1 MPIFPTASCVHDVV
15 SVAPAAATD
24 LPRLQVRAKF
34 FFEGETK
41 FYLQG
46 VTYGPF
52 RPATDSGPNLPEP
65 ERVALDFGLMR
76 ELGVNVLRVYHTP
89 PRWFLDL
96 ARDHRLRVM
105 VTIPWHKRVLFL
117 DNREAVETI
126 RQNVAKAALAN
137 AGHPALLGFFI
148 DNEIPPDLVR
158 WYGARRM
165 EEFLNSLVR
174 IVKKN
179 DPLAL
184 AAYAN
189 FPPTEYLLPS
199 EVDFYSYNV
208 YLHRRKDLAG
218 YLGRLQNL
226 AGDKPLILS
235 EFGMDTIRHPEEEQ
249 ARLLTEHVTT
259 VFENG
264 LAGTFIFSW
273 TDEWFTDGVDVT
285 DWAFGIVTAERRP
298 KLSYRALQPLLKNPE
313 RPLYQRFVPAAA
325 LPMVSVVVCSYNGA
339 RTLRDCLNSLQHLH
353 YPNYEVVFID
363 DGSKDNTQEIMKEFP
378 GVRNIAQVNKGL
390 SAARNAGIAAAQGE
404 VVAFTD
410 SDCMAD
416 RDWLYFLVH
425 ALLSADFAA
434 VGGPNISPP
443 ATDWIQATVGA
454 APGSPS
460 HVLLTD
466 TIAEHV
472 PGCNMAYHK
481 WALEEIGGFDP
492 EYRKAGD
499 DVDVCWRLMQR
510 GYVIGFS
517 PAAVVWHYR
526 RFEVSTY
533 FSQQSGYGEAE
544 AMLRYKHLQYFGPT
558 GSAIWHGNV
567 YSQVRM
573 DSFFSR
579 PVIYHGIF
587 GTGLFQCIYPKRYS
601 PFAGLLAQPRVA
613 GGDPVHLFPLD
624 APRLAAADSARH
636 VRTDAHRR
644 AGLHGA
650 GADRDQIRQHSRAAP
665 AALPRH
671 HATVAA
677 GVGALLHLAARQ
689 ADAPRRHRGEG
700 GRAPSRGKLARVR
713 QPRLL
718 ERDRPGTLPPA
729 AHDGKAARR
738 GRLEIFPRYRLDEL
752 GHARLRQP
760 LVESAPALDER
771 DLSARTPAHPRG
783 KFPQRQHLF
792 LARRRPPAHLHPR
805 HAAHASR
812 QFLAPRHFPVP
823 AGSGLVP
830 GLALV
835 HPRAAAASS
844 PGRTRRS
851 RRHPRRPPA
860 ARKNEGRRRRL
871 GSRRCPSG
879 GAVGSGGCSLS

>member
-1 MPIFPTASCVHDVV
+1 MPHSEKLRTVHDLA
-15 SVAPAAATD
+15 SVATTATTD
-24 LPRLQVRAKF
+24 LPRLQVKAKF
-34 FFEGETK
+34 FFEGDTK

-52 RPATDSGPNLPEP
+52 RPATEGGPNLPTP
-65 ERVALDFGLMR
+65 EKVSVDFRLMR
-76 ELGVNVLRVYHTP
+76 DLGVNVIRVYHTP

-96 ARDHRLRVM
+96 AQSFRMRVM

-117 DNREAVETI
+117 DEAEAVDAI
-126 RQNVAKAALAN
+126 RNNVAKAAQAN
-137 AGHPALLGFFI
+137 AGHPAMLGFFI

-179 DPLAL
+179 DPTAL

-208 YLHRRKDLAG
+208 YLHRKKDLVN

-249 ARLLTEHVTT
+249 AALLAEHVTT
-259 VFENG
+259 VFEAG

-285 DWAFGIVTAERRP
+285 DWAFGIVTKERRP
-298 KLSYRALQPLLKNPE
+298 KRSYQALQPLLKDPE
-313 RPLYQRFVPAAA
+313 RPLYQRFKPENE
-325 LPMVSVVVCSYNGA
+325 LPKVSIVVCSYNGA
-339 RTLRDCLNSLQHLH
+339 RTLRDCMVSLQHLH
-353 YPNYEVVFID
+353 YPDYEVIFID

-378 GVRNIAQVNKGL
+378 GVQNIVQVNKGL
-390 SAARNAGIAAAQGE
+390 SVARNVGIAAARGE

-410 SDCMAD
+410 SDCMVD

-425 ALLSADFAA
+425 SLLSADFAA

-472 PGCNMAYHK
+472 PGCNMAYFK
-481 WALEEIGGFDP
+481 WALDEIGGFDP

-510 GYVIGFS
+510 GYQIGFS

-526 RFEVSTY
+526 RFEVRTY
-533 FSQQSGYGEAE
+533 FSQQTGYGEAE
-544 AMLRYKHLQYFGPT
+544 AMLRYKHLQYFGAT

-573 DSFFSR
+573 DSFFSK
-579 PVIYHGIF
+579 PIIYHGVF

-601 PFAGLLAQPRVA
+601 PFAALLSSLEWLAVTLFVFFLSIPLPWLRLIPLIMFGSTLLVGLGYMAQARIEAKFDSIPARLLLLYLAIMQPWRRAWARYFTWLRGKRTPRAVIA
-613 GGDPVHLFPLD
+613 TKED
-624 APRLAAADSARH
+624 APHLAVSWREAGSLSFWSETGLERTHLLIKIEQLLDEEGWKFSLDTGWTNWDMHVFASRWWNLRLLSMSEIYPQGRRLTRVGNFLNVSTFSSLVGGIILTFSLVTLASLLTQMHPNSAPSIFRTALGVVAVDSFLTALWFIHGLRLRHRLAELVEVAAI
-636 VRTDAHRR
+636 R
-644 AGLHGA
+644 AGL
-650 GADRDQIRQHSRAAP
+650 
-665 AALPRH
+665 
-671 HATVAA
+671 
-677 GVGALLHLAARQ
+677 
-689 ADAPRRHRGEG
+689 
-700 GRAPSRGKLARVR
+700 
-713 QPRLL
+713 
-718 ERDRPGTLPPA
+718 
-729 AHDGKAARR
+729 
-738 GRLEIFPRYRLDEL
+738 
-752 GHARLRQP
+752 QP
-760 LVESAPALDER
+760 LDK
-771 DLSARTPAHPRG
+771 T
-783 KFPQRQHLF
+783 KKQ
-792 LARRRPPAHLHPR
+792 
-805 HAAHASR
+805 
-812 QFLAPRHFPVP
+812 
-823 AGSGLVP
+823 
-830 GLALV
+830 
-835 HPRAAAASS
+835 
-844 PGRTRRS
+844 
-851 RRHPRRPPA
+851 
-860 ARKNEGRRRRL
+860 
-871 GSRRCPSG
+871 
-879 GAVGSGGCSLS
+879 

>member
-1 MPIFPTASCVHDVV
+1 MHDIANAVP
-15 SVAPAAATD
+15 PAALE

-34 FFEGETK
+34 FFEGEQK

-52 RPATDSGPNLPEP
+52 RPHSEGGPNLPSP
-65 ERVALDFGLMR
+65 ERVATDFALMR
-76 ELGVNVLRVYHTP
+76 DLGVNVLRVYHTP

-96 ARDHRLRVM
+96 AQGHRLRVM
-105 VTIPWHKRVLFL
+105 VTIPWYKRVLFL
-117 DNREAVETI
+117 DDREAVGTI
-126 RQNVAKAALAN
+126 QRNVAEAAQAN

-174 IVKKN
+174 LVKKH

-208 YLHRRKDLAG
+208 YLHRRKDLVN

-235 EFGMDTIRHPEEEQ
+235 EFGMDTIRHPEDEQ
-249 ARLLTEHVTT
+249 AQLLNEHVTT
-259 VFENG
+259 VFESG

-273 TDEWFTDGVDVT
+273 TDEWFTDGVDVM
-285 DWAFGIVTAERRP
+285 DWAFGIVTRERKP
-298 KLSYRALQPLLKNPE
+298 KASYRVLQPLLQNPE
-313 RPLYQRFVPAAA
+313 RPLYQRFRPAEP

-339 RTLRDCLNSLQHLH
+339 RTLRECMRSLEDLH
-353 YPNYEVVFID
+353 YPDYEVIFID
-363 DGSKDNTQEIMKEFP
+363 DGSKDNTQEIIKEFP
-378 GVRNIAQVNKGL
+378 RVRNIVQKNQGL
-390 SAARNAGIAAAQGE
+390 SAARNVGIAAARGK

-425 ALLSADFAA
+425 TLLSSEFAA

-481 WALEEIGGFDP
+481 WALEMIGGFDI

-526 RFEVSTY
+526 RFEVRTY
-533 FSQQSGYGEAE
+533 FSQQLGYGEAE

-567 YSQVRM
+567 YSQARA
-573 DSFFSR
+573 DTFFSR
-579 PVIYHGIF
+579 PVIYHGMF
-587 GTGLFQCIYPKRYS
+587 GTGLFQCIYPRRYS
-601 PFAGLLAQPRVA
+601 PFAALLSSLEWLAVTLFIFFLSIPLAWLRLIPLIMFGLTLGVGLIYMAQARIETKYDSIASRLLLLYLAIMQPWRRAWARYFTWLRGKRTPTAVIATKEDAPHLSVGWVAAGRLSFWSETGLERSGLLEKTIGLLDEEGWKYSLDTGWTNWDLHIFASRWWNLRLRSMTEIYPHGRRLTRVGNFLNVSTFSSLV
-613 GGDPVHLFPLD
+613 GGILLTFSLVTLLTQSQSVHATNANRILTSAYVIGTDSFL
-624 APRLAAADSARH
+624 ALIWLIHGLRLRHRLAELVEVAA
-636 VRTDAHRR
+636 VR
-644 AGLHGA
+644 AGL
-650 GADRDQIRQHSRAAP
+650 QP
-665 AALPRH
+665 
-671 HATVAA
+671 
-677 GVGALLHLAARQ
+677 
-689 ADAPRRHRGEG
+689 
-700 GRAPSRGKLARVR
+700 VR
-713 QPRLL
+713 
-718 ERDRPGTLPPA
+718 
-729 AHDGKAARR
+729 DGKK
-738 GRLEIFPRYRLDEL
+738 
-752 GHARLRQP
+752 QP
-760 LVESAPALDER
+760 
-771 DLSARTPAHPRG
+771 
-783 KFPQRQHLF
+783 
-792 LARRRPPAHLHPR
+792 
-805 HAAHASR
+805 
-812 QFLAPRHFPVP
+812 
-823 AGSGLVP
+823 
-830 GLALV
+830 
-835 HPRAAAASS
+835 
-844 PGRTRRS
+844 
-851 RRHPRRPPA
+851 
-860 ARKNEGRRRRL
+860 
-871 GSRRCPSG
+871 
-879 GAVGSGGCSLS
+879 

>member
-1 MPIFPTASCVHDVV
+1 MHDVV
-15 SVAPAAATD
+15 TVTPTVTTD

-34 FFEGETK
+34 FFEGDTK

-52 RPATDSGPNLPEP
+52 RPAIEEGPNLPPP
-65 ERVALDFGLMR
+65 EKVAQDFSLMR
-76 ELGVNVLRVYHTP
+76 ALGVNVIRIYHTP
-89 PRWFLDL
+89 PRWLLDL

-117 DNREAVETI
+117 SERKAVETI
-126 RQNVAKAALAN
+126 RDNVAKAAQAN

-158 WYGARRM
+158 WYGVRRM

-174 IVKKN
+174 SVKKN

-208 YLHRRKDLAG
+208 YLHRRKDLVN

-235 EFGMDTIRHPEEEQ
+235 EFGMDTIRHPESEQ
-249 ARLLTEHVTT
+249 AELLTEHVTT
-259 VFENG
+259 VFESG

-285 DWAFGIVTAERRP
+285 DWAFGIVTRERRP
-298 KLSYRALQPLLKNPE
+298 KLSYQALQPLLKNPE
-313 RPLYQRFVPAAA
+313 RPLYQRFAPKTK
-325 LPMVSVVVCSYNGA
+325 LPKVSVVVCSYNGA
-339 RTLRDCLNSLQHLH
+339 RTLRDCLQSLQGLH
-353 YPNYEVVFID
+353 YPDYEVIFVD
-363 DGSKDNTQEIMKEFP
+363 DGSQDNTQEIMKDFP
-378 GVRNIAQVNKGL
+378 GVRNIVQKNKGL
-390 SAARNAGIAAAQGE
+390 STARNVGIAAATGD

-416 RDWLYFLVH
+416 CDWLYFLVH
-425 ALLSADFAA
+425 ALLSGDFAA

-443 ATDWIQATVGA
+443 ATGWIQATVGA

-526 RFEVSTY
+526 RFEVRTY
-533 FSQQSGYGEAE
+533 FSQQTGYGEAE

-567 YSQVRM
+567 YTQTRM

-579 PVIYHGIF
+579 PIIYHGMF
-587 GTGLFQCIYPKRYS
+587 GMGLFQCIYPKRYS
-601 PFAGLLAQPRVA
+601 PFAGLLSSLEWLAVTLFIFFLSIPLAWLRLIPLIMFGLTILVGLTYMAQARIEARFDSIPARLLLLYLAVMQPWQRAWARYFTWLRGKRTPRAVIA
-613 GGDPVHLFPLD
+613 TKEQAPHLAVSWTGSGHLSFWSESGLERSHLLTKTEQLLDEEGWKFSLDTGWTNWDLHIFASRWWNLRLLTMTEIYPHGKRLTRVGNFLNVSTFSSLVGGLILTFSLVTMLTRPSTSLYVLCVVSFFAAMWFIHGVRLRH
-624 APRLAAADSARH
+624 RLAELIEVAAI
-636 VRTDAHRR
+636 R
-644 AGLHGA
+644 AGL
-650 GADRDQIRQHSRAAP
+650 
-665 AALPRH
+665 
-671 HATVAA
+671 
-677 GVGALLHLAARQ
+677 
-689 ADAPRRHRGEG
+689 
-700 GRAPSRGKLARVR
+700 
-713 QPRLL
+713 
-718 ERDRPGTLPPA
+718 
-729 AHDGKAARR
+729 
-738 GRLEIFPRYRLDEL
+738 
-752 GHARLRQP
+752 QP
-760 LVESAPALDER
+760 L
-771 DLSARTPAHPRG
+771 G
-783 KFPQRQHLF
+783 K
-792 LARRRPPAHLHPR
+792 
-805 HAAHASR
+805 
-812 QFLAPRHFPVP
+812 
-823 AGSGLVP
+823 
-830 GLALV
+830 
-835 HPRAAAASS
+835 
-844 PGRTRRS
+844 T
-851 RRHPRRPPA
+851 
-860 ARKNEGRRRRL
+860 KI
-871 GSRRCPSG
+871 
-879 GAVGSGGCSLS
+879 

>member
-1 MPIFPTASCVHDVV
+1 MVKLDGVHDIV
-15 SVAPAAATD
+15 SVASPVAATD

-34 FFEGETK
+34 FFEGDTK

-52 RPATDSGPNLPEP
+52 RPVTEGGPNLPSP
-65 ERVALDFGLMR
+65 EKVAVDFGLMR
-76 ELGVNVLRVYHTP
+76 EMGINVLRVYHTP

-96 ARDHRLRVM
+96 AQNFRMRVM

-117 DNREAVETI
+117 DDREAVDTI
-126 RQNVAKAALAN
+126 QQNVAKAAQAN
-137 AGHPALLGFFI
+137 AGHPAMLGFFI

-179 DPLAL
+179 DPTAL

-208 YLHRRKDLAG
+208 YLHRKKDLVN

-249 ARLLTEHVTT
+249 AHLLTEHVTT

-285 DWAFGIVTAERRP
+285 DWAFGIVTTNRQT

-313 RPLYQRFVPAAA
+313 RPLYERFKPETP
-325 LPMVSVVVCSYNGA
+325 LPMVSIVVCSYNGA
-339 RTLRDCLNSLQHLH
+339 RTLRDCITSLQDLH
-353 YPNYEVVFID
+353 YPDYEVVFID
-363 DGSKDNTQEIMKEFP
+363 DGSKDKTQEIMKDFP
-378 GVRNIAQVNKGL
+378 KVRNIVQVNKGL
-390 SAARNAGIAAAQGE
+390 SVARNVGIAAAKGE

-410 SDCMAD
+410 SDCMVD

-425 ALLSADFAA
+425 TLLSADFAA

-472 PGCNMAYHK
+472 PGCNMAYFK

-510 GYVIGFS
+510 GYQIGFS

-526 RFEVSTY
+526 RFEVRTY
-533 FSQQSGYGEAE
+533 FSQQTGYGEAE

-567 YSQVRM
+567 YSQTRM
-573 DSFFSR
+573 DSFFTR
-579 PVIYHGIF
+579 PVIYHGVF

-601 PFAGLLAQPRVA
+601 PFAALLSSLEWLAVTLIIFFLSMPTPLASLRLIPLIMFGLTLAVGLGYMAQARIEAKFDSIPARLLLLYLAIVQPWRRAWARYFTWLRGKRTPPAVIETKE
-613 GGDPVHLFPLD
+613 D
-624 APRLAAADSARH
+624 APHLAVSW
-636 VRTDAHRR
+636 
-644 AGLHGA
+644 
-650 GADRDQIRQHSRAAP
+650 
-665 AALPRH
+665 
-671 HATVAA
+671 VAA
-677 GVGALLHLAARQ
+677 GHLAFWSETGLERTHLLVKIEQ
-689 ADAPRRHRGEG
+689 LLDEEG
-700 GRAPSRGKLARVR
+700 WKFSLDTGWTNWDMHVFASRWWNL
-713 QPRLL
+713 RLL
-718 ERDRPGTLPPA
+718 TMTEIYPQGRRLTRVGNFLNISTFSSLIGGLLLTFYLVTMLTQTQSTQATNATRLAIATFWARFLSGT
-729 AHDGKAARR
+729 
-738 GRLEIFPRYRLDEL
+738 
-752 GHARLRQP
+752 P
-760 LVESAPALDER
+760 LVYPWPAT
-771 DLSARTPAHPRG
+771 TP
-783 KFPQRQHLF
+783 
-792 LARRRPPAHLHPR
+792 
-805 HAAHASR
+805 
-812 QFLAPRHFPVP
+812 
-823 AGSGLVP
+823 
-830 GLALV
+830 
-835 HPRAAAASS
+835 S
-844 PGRTRRS
+844 PGRID
-851 RRHPRRPPA
+851 
-860 ARKNEGRRRRL
+860 
-871 GSRRCPSG
+871 
-879 GAVGSGGCSLS
+879 

>member
-1 MPIFPTASCVHDVV
+1 MVRETPGVHDVV
-15 SVAPAAATD
+15 SATPVVATE

-34 FFEGETK
+34 FFEGENK

-52 RPATDSGPNLPEP
+52 RPATDGGPNLPPP
-65 ERVALDFGLMR
+65 ERVSLDFGLMR
-76 ELGVNVLRVYHTP
+76 ELGINVIRVYHTP

-96 ARDHRLRVM
+96 AQTYRLRVM

-117 DNREAVETI
+117 DDREALDTI

-137 AGHPALLGFFI
+137 AGHPSMLGFFI
-148 DNEIPPDLVR
+148 DNEIPADLVR

-165 EEFLNSLVR
+165 EEFLNSIVR

-179 DPLAL
+179 DPGAL

-208 YLHRRKDLAG
+208 YLHRRKDLVN

-249 ARLLTEHVTT
+249 AHLLTEHVTT
-259 VFENG
+259 VFESG

-273 TDEWFTDGVDVT
+273 TDEWFTDGIDVT
-285 DWAFGIVTAERRP
+285 DWAFGIVTRERNP
-298 KLSYRALQPLLKNPE
+298 KLSYRSLQPLLKNPE
-313 RPLYQRFVPAAA
+313 RPLYERFVPATP
-325 LPMVSVVVCSYNGA
+325 LPMVSIVVCSYNGA
-339 RTLRDCLNSLQHLH
+339 RTLRECMVSLQDLH
-353 YPNYEVVFID
+353 YPNYEVIFVD
-363 DGSKDNTQEIMKEFP
+363 DGSKDNTQEIMKDFP
-378 GVRNIAQVNKGL
+378 RVRNIIQKNRGL
-390 SAARNAGIAAAQGE
+390 SVARNVGIAAAKGE

-443 ATDWIQATVGA
+443 ATDWIQAVVGA

-481 WALEEIGGFDP
+481 WALDEIGGFDP

-510 GYVIGFS
+510 GYQIGFS

-526 RFEVSTY
+526 RFEVRTY
-533 FSQQSGYGEAE
+533 FSQQTGYGEAE
-544 AMLRYKHLQYFGPT
+544 AMLRYKHLQYFGAT

-567 YSQVRM
+567 YTQARM

-579 PVIYHGIF
+579 PVIYHGVF

-601 PFAGLLAQPRVA
+601 PFAALLSSLEWLGVTLFVFFLSIPLASLRLIPLIMFGLILAVGLGYMAQARIEAKFDSIPARLLLLYLAIMQPWRRAWARYFTWLQGKRTPPAVIATKEDAPHLAVSWSGAGSLSFWSETGLEREHLLVKTVELLEDEGWKFSLDTGWTNWDMHVFASRWWNLRLLTMTEIYPRGRRLTRVGNFLNVSTFSVLVGGLLLTSSLVTMLTRPSTSWYVLAANFLLVA
-613 GGDPVHLFPLD
+613 PWFIHGLRLRH
-624 APRLAAADSARH
+624 RLAELVEVAAI
-636 VRTDAHRR
+636 R
-644 AGLHGA
+644 AGL
-650 GADRDQIRQHSRAAP
+650 QP
-665 AALPRH
+665 
-671 HATVAA
+671 
-677 GVGALLHLAARQ
+677 VGKGK
-689 ADAPRRHRGEG
+689 DAKKG
-700 GRAPSRGKLARVR
+700 
-713 QPRLL
+713 
-718 ERDRPGTLPPA
+718 
-729 AHDGKAARR
+729 
-738 GRLEIFPRYRLDEL
+738 
-752 GHARLRQP
+752 
-760 LVESAPALDER
+760 
-771 DLSARTPAHPRG
+771 
-783 KFPQRQHLF
+783 
-792 LARRRPPAHLHPR
+792 
-805 HAAHASR
+805 
-812 QFLAPRHFPVP
+812 
-823 AGSGLVP
+823 
-830 GLALV
+830 
-835 HPRAAAASS
+835 
-844 PGRTRRS
+844 
-851 RRHPRRPPA
+851 
-860 ARKNEGRRRRL
+860 
-871 GSRRCPSG
+871 
-879 GAVGSGGCSLS
+879 

>member
-1 MPIFPTASCVHDVV
+1 VHDVL
-15 SVAPAAATD
+15 SAAQAAATE

-52 RPATDSGPNLPEP
+52 RPATEDGPNLPSP
-65 ERVALDFGLMR
+65 QKVVVDFGLMR
-76 ELGVNVLRVYHTP
+76 EMGVNVLRVYHTP

-96 ARDHRLRVM
+96 AAKHRLRVM

-117 DNREAVETI
+117 DDHEAVQTI
-126 RQNVAKAALAN
+126 RDNVAEAAKAN
-137 AGHPALLGFFI
+137 AGHPAMLGFFI

-158 WYGARRM
+158 WYGSRRM

-174 IVKKN
+174 IVKKH

-189 FPPTEYLLPS
+189 FPPTEYLLPD

-208 YLHRRKDLAG
+208 YLHRKKDLVG

-235 EFGMDTIRHPEEEQ
+235 EFGMDTIRHPQEEQ
-249 ARLLTEHVTT
+249 AHLLAEHVTT
-259 VFENG
+259 VFEAG

-273 TDEWFTDGVDVT
+273 TDEWFTDGIDVV
-285 DWAFGIVTAERRP
+285 DWAFGIVTKDRQP
-298 KLSYRALQPLLKNPE
+298 KLSYAALQPLLKNPE
-313 RPLYQRFVPAAA
+313 RPLYQRFKPAHE
-325 LPMVSVVVCSYNGA
+325 LPMVSIVVCSYNGA
-339 RTLRDCLNSLQHLH
+339 RTLRDCLNSLQNLN
-353 YPNYEVVFID
+353 YPKYEVIFID
-363 DGSKDNTQEIMKEFP
+363 DGSKDNTQEIMRDFP
-378 GVRNIAQVNKGL
+378 SVRNIVQSNKGL
-390 SAARNAGIAAAQGE
+390 SAARNAGIAAAQGA

-416 RDWLYFLVH
+416 RDWLYFLVST
-425 ALLSADFAA
+425 LLSSDFAA

-481 WALEEIGGFDP
+481 WALDEIGGFDI

-526 RFEVSTY
+526 RFEVRTY
-533 FSQQSGYGEAE
+533 FSQQTGYGEAE

-567 YSQVRM
+567 YSQTRM
-573 DSFFSR
+573 ESFFTK
-579 PVIYHGIF
+579 PVIYHGVF
-587 GTGLFQCIYPKRYS
+587 GTGLFQCIYPRRYS
-601 PFAGLLAQPRVA
+601 PLPALISSLEWLTVTLFIFFLSIPLAWLRLIPLVMFGLTLAVGLSYMAQARIETKYDSVRARLLLLYLAITQPWRRAWARYFTWLSGKRTPPTVIDAKEDAPHLTVSWFRSGHLSFWSETGIERTNLLHTTQQLLEEEGWKFSLDTGWTDWDVLVFGSRWWNLRLRSMTEIYPHGRRLTRVGNFLNISTFSSLLGGLLTTFTLVTLLTLPTS
-613 GGDPVHLFPLD
+613 
-624 APRLAAADSARH
+624 APRAAIAFYLLGGLTLLATLWMLHGLRLRHRLAEVVEVAAM
-636 VRTDAHRR
+636 R
-644 AGLHGA
+644 AGL
-650 GADRDQIRQHSRAAP
+650 
-665 AALPRH
+665 
-671 HATVAA
+671 
-677 GVGALLHLAARQ
+677 
-689 ADAPRRHRGEG
+689 
-700 GRAPSRGKLARVR
+700 
-713 QPRLL
+713 QPVKKTRK
-718 ERDRPGTLPPA
+718 RDR
-729 AHDGKAARR
+729 
-738 GRLEIFPRYRLDEL
+738 
-752 GHARLRQP
+752 
-760 LVESAPALDER
+760 
-771 DLSARTPAHPRG
+771 
-783 KFPQRQHLF
+783 
-792 LARRRPPAHLHPR
+792 
-805 HAAHASR
+805 
-812 QFLAPRHFPVP
+812 
-823 AGSGLVP
+823 
-830 GLALV
+830 
-835 HPRAAAASS
+835 
-844 PGRTRRS
+844 
-851 RRHPRRPPA
+851 
-860 ARKNEGRRRRL
+860 
-871 GSRRCPSG
+871 
-879 GAVGSGGCSLS
+879 

>member
-1 MPIFPTASCVHDVV
+1 MPPSEKLPAVHDIA
-15 SVAPAAATD
+15 SAAPAAATE

-34 FFEGETK
+34 FFEGENK

-52 RPATDSGPNLPEP
+52 RPATESGPNLPSP
-65 ERVALDFGLMR
+65 EKVAVDFGLMR
-76 ELGVNVLRVYHTP
+76 DLGINVLRVYHTP

-96 ARDHRLRVM
+96 AQAHRLRVM

-117 DNREAVETI
+117 DDREAVDAI
-126 RQNVAKAALAN
+126 RQNVAKAAQAN
-137 AGHPALLGFFI
+137 AGHPAMLGFFI

-208 YLHRRKDLAG
+208 YLHRRKDLVG

-235 EFGMDTIRHPEEEQ
+235 EFGMDTIRHPQEEQ
-249 ARLLTEHVTT
+249 AHLLAEHVTT

-285 DWAFGIVTAERRP
+285 DWAFGIVTAERQP
-298 KLSYRALQPLLKNPE
+298 KLSYSALQPMLKQPE
-313 RPLYQRFVPAAA
+313 RPLYERFVPAVAF
-325 LPMVSVVVCSYNGA
+325 PKVSVVVCSYNGA
-339 RTLRDCLNSLQHLH
+339 RTLRDCMKSLGQLH
-353 YPNYEVVFID
+353 YPDYEIIFVD
-363 DGSKDNTQEIMKEFP
+363 DGSKDNTQEIMKDFP
-378 GVRNIAQVNKGL
+378 TVTNIVQVNKGL
-390 SAARNAGIAAAQGE
+390 SVARNVGIAAATGE

-410 SDCMAD
+410 SDCMVD
-416 RDWLYFLVH
+416 RDWLYFLVNT
-425 ALLSADFAA
+425 LLSADFAA

-466 TIAEHV
+466 TVAEHV

-526 RFEVSTY
+526 RFEVRTY

-573 DSFFSR
+573 DSFFTR
-579 PVIYHGIF
+579 PIIYHGIF

-601 PFAGLLAQPRVA
+601 PFAGLLSSLEWLAVTLFIFFLSIPLSWLRLIPLVMFGLTLIVGLGYMAQARIETKFDSIPARLLLLYLAIVQPWRRA
-613 GGDPVHLFPLD
+613 WARYFTWLRGKRTPTVVIATKED
-624 APRLAAADSARH
+624 APHLTVSLRASGSLAFWSETGLERSHLLHTTEKLLDEEGWKFSLDTGWTNWDLHVFASRWWNLRLRSMSEIYPRGRRLTRVGNFLNISTFSSLVGSLLLTFTLVTLLTLPSNASRPVISFYLLGAVSFLALIWFIHGLRLRHRLAELVEVAAI
-636 VRTDAHRR
+636 R
-644 AGLHGA
+644 AGL
-650 GADRDQIRQHSRAAP
+650 
-665 AALPRH
+665 
-671 HATVAA
+671 
-677 GVGALLHLAARQ
+677 
-689 ADAPRRHRGEG
+689 
-700 GRAPSRGKLARVR
+700 
-713 QPRLL
+713 QPL
-718 ERDRPGTLPPA
+718 
-729 AHDGKAARR
+729 GKA
-738 GRLEIFPRYRLDEL
+738 
-752 GHARLRQP
+752 
-760 LVESAPALDER
+760 
-771 DLSARTPAHPRG
+771 T
-783 KFPQRQHLF
+783 K
-792 LARRRPPAHLHPR
+792 
-805 HAAHASR
+805 
-812 QFLAPRHFPVP
+812 
-823 AGSGLVP
+823 
-830 GLALV
+830 
-835 HPRAAAASS
+835 
-844 PGRTRRS
+844 
-851 RRHPRRPPA
+851 
-860 ARKNEGRRRRL
+860 
-871 GSRRCPSG
+871 
-879 GAVGSGGCSLS
+879 GAKD

>member
-1 MPIFPTASCVHDVV
+1 VHDLLNAVP
-15 SVAPAAATD
+15 PAAVG

-34 FFEGETK
+34 FFEGENK
-41 FYLQG
+41 FYLHG

-52 RPATDSGPNLPEP
+52 RPQTEGGPHLPSP
-65 ERVALDFGLMR
+65 ERVAVDFSLMR
-76 ELGVNVLRVYHTP
+76 ELGINVLRVYHSP

-96 ARDHRLRVM
+96 AQGHRLRVM
-105 VTIPWHKRVLFL
+105 VTIPWYKRVLFL
-117 DNREAVETI
+117 DDREAVSTI
-126 RQNVAKAALAN
+126 QRNVAEAAQAN

-174 IVKKN
+174 LVKKH

-208 YLHRRKDLAG
+208 YLHRRKDLVN

-226 AGDKPLILS
+226 AGDKPLVLS

-249 ARLLTEHVTT
+249 AQLLAEHVTT
-259 VFENG
+259 VFESG

-273 TDEWFTDGVDVT
+273 TDEWFTDGVDVM
-285 DWAFGIVTAERRP
+285 DWAFGIVTRERKP
-298 KLSYRALQPLLKNPE
+298 KASYHRLQSLLEKSE
-313 RPLYQRFVPAAA
+313 RQLYQRFRPATP
-325 LPMVSVVVCSYNGA
+325 LPMVTIVVCSYNGA
-339 RTLRDCLNSLQHLH
+339 RTLRDCMRSLEDLH
-353 YPNYEVVFID
+353 YPDYEVIFID

-378 GVRNIAQVNKGL
+378 RVRNIAQKNQGL
-390 SAARNAGIAAAQGE
+390 SAARNVGIAAARGA

-416 RDWLYFLVH
+416 RDWLYFLIH
-425 ALLSADFAA
+425 TLLSSEFAA

-481 WALEEIGGFDP
+481 WALEEIGGFDI

-510 GYVIGFS
+510 GYIIVFS

-526 RFEVSTY
+526 RFEVRTY
-533 FSQQSGYGEAE
+533 FSQQLGYGEAE

-567 YSQVRM
+567 YSQART
-573 DSFFSR
+573 DNFFSR
-579 PVIYHGIF
+579 PVIYHGMF
-587 GTGLFQCIYPKRYS
+587 GTGLFQCIYPRRYS
-601 PFAGLLAQPRVA
+601 PFAALLGSLEWLAVTLFIFFLSIPLASLRLIPLIMFGLTLGVGLIYMAQARIETKYDSIASRLLLLYLAIMQPWRRAWARYFTWLRGKRTPQAVIATKEDAPHLSVSWLAAGRLSFWSETGLERSGLLEKTVA
-613 GGDPVHLFPLD
+613 LLDEEGWKYSLDTGWTNWDLHIFASRWWNLRLRSMTEIYPHGRRLTRAGNFLNVSTFSSLVGGILLTFSLVSLLTQSQSTHATEANRLTTAIYILGAISLLALIWLVHGLRLRH
-624 APRLAAADSARH
+624 RLAELVEVAA
-636 VRTDAHRR
+636 VR
-644 AGLHGA
+644 AGLQPV
-650 GADRDQIRQHSRAAP
+650 RK
-665 AALPRH
+665 
-671 HATVAA
+671 
-677 GVGALLHLAARQ
+677 
-689 ADAPRRHRGEG
+689 
-700 GRAPSRGKLARVR
+700 GK
-713 QPRLL
+713 
-718 ERDRPGTLPPA
+718 
-729 AHDGKAARR
+729 KAA
-738 GRLEIFPRYRLDEL
+738 
-752 GHARLRQP
+752 
-760 LVESAPALDER
+760 
-771 DLSARTPAHPRG
+771 
-783 KFPQRQHLF
+783 
-792 LARRRPPAHLHPR
+792 
-805 HAAHASR
+805 
-812 QFLAPRHFPVP
+812 
-823 AGSGLVP
+823 
-830 GLALV
+830 
-835 HPRAAAASS
+835 
-844 PGRTRRS
+844 
-851 RRHPRRPPA
+851 
-860 ARKNEGRRRRL
+860 
-871 GSRRCPSG
+871 
-879 GAVGSGGCSLS
+879 

>member
-1 MPIFPTASCVHDVV
+1 VHDVA
-15 SVAPAAATD
+15 SVAPVAATD

-34 FFEGETK
+34 FFEGENK

-52 RPATDSGPNLPEP
+52 RPATKDGPNLPSP
-65 ERVALDFGLMR
+65 ERVSEDFGLMR
-76 ELGVNVLRVYHTP
+76 EMGVNVLRVYHTP

-96 ARDHRLRVM
+96 AQNFRLRVM

-117 DNREAVETI
+117 DEREAVETI
-126 RQNVAKAALAN
+126 RQNVAKAAQAN
-137 AGHPALLGFFI
+137 AGHPAMLGFFI

-179 DPLAL
+179 DPGAL

-208 YLHRRKDLAG
+208 YLHRKKDLVG

-249 ARLLTEHVTT
+249 AHLLAEHVTT
-259 VFENG
+259 VFEAG

-273 TDEWFTDGVDVT
+273 TDEWFTDGVDVM
-285 DWAFGIVTAERRP
+285 DWAFGIVTRERRP
-298 KLSYRALQPLLKNPE
+298 KLSYQALQPLLKKPE
-313 RPLYQRFVPAAA
+313 RPLYQRFVPAVA

-339 RTLRDCLNSLQHLH
+339 RTLRECLTSLQDLH
-353 YPNYEVVFID
+353 YPSYEVIFVD
-363 DGSKDNTQEIMKEFP
+363 DGSKDNTQEIMKDFP
-378 GVRNIAQVNKGL
+378 TVRNIVQVNKGL
-390 SAARNAGIAAAQGE
+390 SVARNVGIAAAKGE

-410 SDCMAD
+410 SDCMVD

-425 ALLSADFAA
+425 ALLSSDFAA

-443 ATDWIQATVGA
+443 ATDWIQAVVGA

-510 GYVIGFS
+510 GYQIGFS

-526 RFEVSTY
+526 RFEVRTY
-533 FSQQSGYGEAE
+533 FSQQTGYGEAE
-544 AMLRYKHLQYFGPT
+544 AMLRYKHLQYFGAT

-567 YSQVRM
+567 YSQARM

-579 PVIYHGIF
+579 PIIYHGIF

-601 PFAGLLAQPRVA
+601 PFAALLSSLEWLAVTLFIFFLSIPAPLASLRLIPLIMFGLTLIVGLGYMAQARIESKFDSIPARLLLLYLAVMQPWRRAWARYFTWLRGKRTPPAVIATKEDAPHLAVRWTGSGSLAFWSESGLERHHLLVKIEQLLEEEGWKFSLDTGWTNWDLHVFASRWWNLRLLTMTEIYPHGRRLTRVGNFLNVSTFSSLVGGLLVTFTLVTTFSLASSLARANNSTAMLTVVA
-613 GGDPVHLFPLD
+613 LLGTMSLLVTLWLFHGLRLRH
-624 APRLAAADSARH
+624 RLAELVEVAAI
-636 VRTDAHRR
+636 R
-644 AGLHGA
+644 AGL
-650 GADRDQIRQHSRAAP
+650 
-665 AALPRH
+665 
-671 HATVAA
+671 
-677 GVGALLHLAARQ
+677 
-689 ADAPRRHRGEG
+689 
-700 GRAPSRGKLARVR
+700 
-713 QPRLL
+713 
-718 ERDRPGTLPPA
+718 
-729 AHDGKAARR
+729 
-738 GRLEIFPRYRLDEL
+738 
-752 GHARLRQP
+752 QP
-760 LVESAPALDER
+760 L
-771 DLSARTPAHPRG
+771 G
-783 KFPQRQHLF
+783 K
-792 LARRRPPAHLHPR
+792 
-805 HAAHASR
+805 SK
-812 QFLAPRHFPVP
+812 
-823 AGSGLVP
+823 P
-830 GLALV
+830 GAQ
-835 HPRAAAASS
+835 
-844 PGRTRRS
+844 
-851 RRHPRRPPA
+851 
-860 ARKNEGRRRRL
+860 K
-871 GSRRCPSG
+871 
-879 GAVGSGGCSLS
+879 

>member
-1 MPIFPTASCVHDVV
+1 VHDVIP
-15 SVAPAAATD
+15 VAPVAATD

-34 FFEGETK
+34 FFEGENK

-52 RPATDSGPNLPEP
+52 RPATEGGPNLPTP
-65 ERVALDFGLMR
+65 ERVSIDFGLMR
-76 ELGVNVLRVYHTP
+76 DMGVNVLRVYHTP

-96 ARDHRLRVM
+96 AQTYRLRVM

-117 DNREAVETI
+117 DEHDAVDTI
-126 RQNVAKAALAN
+126 RENVAKAAQAN
-137 AGHPALLGFFI
+137 AGHPAMLGFFI

-174 IVKKN
+174 IVKRN
-179 DPLAL
+179 DPAAL

-208 YLHRRKDLAG
+208 YLHRRKDLVG
-218 YLGRLQNL
+218 YLSRLQNL

-235 EFGMDTIRHPEEEQ
+235 EFGMDTIRHSEGEQ
-249 ARLLTEHVTT
+249 AHLLAEHVTT
-259 VFENG
+259 VFESG

-285 DWAFGIVTAERRP
+285 DWAFGIVNTARKP
-298 KLSYRALQPLLKNPE
+298 KLSYQALQPMLKNPE
-313 RPLYQRFVPAAA
+313 RPLYERFVRAVP
-325 LPMVSVVVCSYNGA
+325 LPMVSIVVCSYNGA
-339 RTLRDCLNSLQHLH
+339 RTLRECLTSLQDLH
-353 YPNYEVVFID
+353 YPNYEVIFVD
-363 DGSKDNTQEIMKEFP
+363 DGSKDKTQEIMKEFP
-378 GVRNIAQVNKGL
+378 RVRNIVQVNKGL
-390 SAARNAGIAAAQGE
+390 SVARNVGIAASKGE

-410 SDCMAD
+410 SDCMVD

-443 ATDWIQATVGA
+443 ATDWIQAVVGA

-466 TIAEHV
+466 TVAEHV

-510 GYVIGFS
+510 GYQIGFS
-517 PAAVVWHYR
+517 PSAVVWHYR
-526 RFEVSTY
+526 RFEVRTY
-533 FSQQSGYGEAE
+533 FSQQTGYGEAE
-544 AMLRYKHLQYFGPT
+544 AMLRYKHLQYFGTT

-579 PVIYHGIF
+579 PIIYHGLF

-601 PFAGLLAQPRVA
+601 PFAALLSSLEWLAVTLFIFFLSIPTPLASLRLIPLIMFGLTLMVGLGYMAQARIETKFDSIPARLLLLYLAIMQPWRRAWARYFTWLRGKRTPTAVIAAKEDAPHLVVGWRDAGSLAFWSEAGLERSHLLIKTEQLLEEEGWKFSLDTGWTNWDMHIFASRWWNLRLRSMTEIYPHGRRLTRVGNFLNVSTFSSLVGGLLLTFTLMTALTRTSASLHVLWVVLGVVSVLA
-613 GGDPVHLFPLD
+613 LLWFNHGLRLRH
-624 APRLAAADSARH
+624 RLAELVEVAAI
-636 VRTDAHRR
+636 R
-644 AGLHGA
+644 AGL
-650 GADRDQIRQHSRAAP
+650 
-665 AALPRH
+665 
-671 HATVAA
+671 
-677 GVGALLHLAARQ
+677 
-689 ADAPRRHRGEG
+689 
-700 GRAPSRGKLARVR
+700 
-713 QPRLL
+713 QPL
-718 ERDRPGTLPPA
+718 
-729 AHDGKAARR
+729 GKAKA
-738 GRLEIFPRYRLDEL
+738 G
-752 GHARLRQP
+752 
-760 LVESAPALDER
+760 
-771 DLSARTPAHPRG
+771 G
-783 KFPQRQHLF
+783 KR
-792 LARRRPPAHLHPR
+792 
-805 HAAHASR
+805 
-812 QFLAPRHFPVP
+812 
-823 AGSGLVP
+823 
-830 GLALV
+830 
-835 HPRAAAASS
+835 
-844 PGRTRRS
+844 
-851 RRHPRRPPA
+851 
-860 ARKNEGRRRRL
+860 
-871 GSRRCPSG
+871 
-879 GAVGSGGCSLS
+879 